1 MAFQPVDP
9 DAVLVSMEDA
19 NHALSTFSKHGFR
32 LDGGEWPSV
41 AHYVEGMK
49 FEDDGLRER
58 IRTADHPKTA
68 QRIARRQRRRM
79 RRDWD
84 DVREVYMTRGVYTKC
99 RAHPDAADA
108 LLDTG
113 ERNIIET
120 SQYDYYWGCGR
131 DTRGLNTYG
140 KVLMKVRARL
150 LEESAASTE

>member
-19 NHALSTFSKHGFR
+19 NQALSTFSRHGFR
-32 LDGGEWPSV
+32 LDGAEWPSV

-49 FEDDGLRER
+49 FEDVELRER
-58 IRTADHPKTA
+58 VRTADHPKTA
-68 QRIARRQRRRM
+68 QRIARRHRRRV

-99 RAHPDAADA
+99 RAHPAAADA
-108 LLDTG
+108 LLDTAG
-113 ERNIIET
+113 RKIIET

-140 KVLMKVRARL
+140 KVLMNVRARL
-150 LEESAASTE
+150 LEEASAPGE